1 MRYEHLE
8 KIEAILDAN
17 SDRLKTVNWLER
29 QILILTYLFYK
40 KEGYCNR
47 SGNRFS
53 EYEKYCEGE
62 GQLERIVVNIYEE
75 VVRFKYSVLDNK
87 ISYRDVTLKMK
98 SILEDP
104 KKGQYDVS
112 HNEFQILYLVYRE
125 GRENNREVYTLDIN
139 QYIAKEIEEYVSYNE
154 GEHIYILLDFYDGV
168 KLRGD
173 YFEKDILIEE
183 RRKKAEM
190 LEEKITIE
198 ELDTEVFFETFVMD
212 EESNVEPIESMAE
225 SNVISNDVEEKIT
238 IEEFEEDEEPEV
250 LESDFF
256 EDVFEDEEDEEEQST
271 IVIENIPQ
279 KGFLQRCKDWVDKI
293 FK

>member
-104 KKGQYDVS
+104 KKWQYDVS
-112 HNEFQILYLVYRE
+112 HNEFQMLYLVYRE

-212 EESNVEPIESMAE
+212 EDPNVEPKESMAE
-225 SNVISNDVEEKIT
+225 SNVINNNVEEKIT

-256 EDVFEDEEDEEEQST
+256 EDVFEEDEEEQST
-271 IVIENIPQ
+271 MVIENIPQ